1 MMYIKK
7 KTKKL
12 VLYLIIFIKKI
23 IMLQMDLMKTI
34 LLLKIQIYMMKI
46 KKNLKFILKIK
57 IIAQIK

>member
-1 MMYIKK
+1 MYIKK

-46 KKNLKFILKIK
+46 TQKILNILKIK